1 MEQQQIT
8 EVRQT
13 LKQRLIDAGQK
24 CNDRW
29 LNSDEAEIIFG
40 KLKKHYKLRN
50 YYIQFT
56 DRLTRHSGYCW
67 SYGKIQ
73 VRWRTRL
80 ETLCHEITHAIDF
93 SKGRRKKYAKMHTK
107 RFERLVNRVCL
118 YCVNHNFW
126 QDEIAKRTAPKPVK
140 PEPTKD
146 EIRLEKIEKKRLA
159 LARYEK
165 KLKYCTKLYSNKIKS
180 TKRSLMMLE
189 KSIIRTPKDI
199 VDITTDDKV
208 DITPIAT
215 TS

>member
-1 MEQQQIT
+1 MEQQTLT
-8 EVRQT
+8 ETKQS

-29 LNSDEAEIIFG
+29 FNSNEAKIIFD
-40 KLKKHYKLRN
+40 KLKRHYRLRN
-50 YYIQFT
+50 YYIEFT

-80 ETLCHEITHAIDF
+80 ETLCHEIAHAIYF
-93 SKGRRKKYAKMHTK
+93 YKGRRKKFAKMHTK

-126 QDEIAKRTAPKPVK
+126 QEEIAKRTMPKPIM

-146 EIRLEKIEKKRLA
+146 ESRLILIKKREEQL
-159 LARYEK
+159 LKHEK
-165 KLKYCTKLYSNKIKS
+165 KLKYYTRLYTTKIKS
-180 TKRSLMMLE
+180 ARRSIAMLKRNVS
-189 KSIIRTPKDI
+189 KNVINNDI
-199 VDITTDDKV
+199 ANDTNNKL
-208 DITPIAT
+208 
-215 TS
+215 